1 MSFIKDVLSG
11 IETVLTSLGAETNR
25 PKVPE
30 NDIIAG
36 DVKILD
42 ISLVSLDGN
51 KKVSLVDHAKG
62 IQIFKSLMSPV
73 IFAELN
79 ISDSVR
85 ILEDFP
91 ILTGIYVGLTI
102 QTPNTETPLKLL
114 FRVND
119 ILDYQVHEN
128 LKNVTYTLQL
138 VSPDMMRNSKT
149 FISKSYKGDAD
160 ELIKSILNENLETPK
175 DINLEKTSGIVAQKL
190 TKETPFRA
198 IDFIRKKTYSLQYPY
213 SRLYFFECKTG
224 YRLASLARLMDE
236 GAKRIEKGT
245 DKEFF
250 FDTTRKVNVESVTI
264 RNILAY
270 NRPNAGDRCTMLGLG
285 GLTNAANWIDILV
298 GEQKAYTYTDNIGS
312 DKDKTAS
319 GKDAAALN
327 STFATK
333 LDGNSKTAPGNNTSA
348 SRGIPVSSALPITQY
363 PQSLSAGIGEALKV
377 DQNKVMIFVYG
388 DTDIDVGDM
397 IICHLPSASSID
409 DDKPKSRLYAGNYL
423 VSKIRHIILNG
434 DRPQHAMS
442 LELIKG
448 DLGDN

>member
-30 NDIIAG
+30 GDILAG

-42 ISLVSLDGN
+42 ISLVSLDG
-51 KKVSLVDHAKG
+51 KKNFSLVDHAKG

-119 ILDYQVHEN
+119 VLDYEAHEN
-128 LKNVTYTLQL
+128 LKNATYTLQL

-149 FISKSYKGDAD
+149 FISKTYAGAAD

-175 DINLEKTSGIVAQKL
+175 DINLEKTSGILDKKL
-190 TKETPFRA
+190 RKFTPFQA

-213 SRLYFFECKTG
+213 SRLFFFECKTG

-236 GAKRIEKGT
+236 GAKKVEKGT
-245 DKEFF
+245 NKEFF
-250 FDTTRKVNVESVTI
+250 FDTTRKINVESITI

-285 GLTNAANWIDILV
+285 GLTNAANWIDILE
-298 GEQKAYTYTDNIGS
+298 GEYKTYTYTDNIGA

-319 GKDAAALN
+319 GPDAAALN
-327 STFATK
+327 STYATK
-333 LDGNSKTAPGNNTSA
+333 VDGSSTAA

-397 IICHLPSASSID
+397 IICHLPSATSID

-442 LELIKG
+442 LELIRG